1 MTIAI
6 PAFAGVRSSAR
17 HFFGTRGFTERLSI
31 MEGQAMRATGLPFGA
46 HTLVSVKQVHGT
58 EALVLDRLVEPGER
72 FPGGWDALVTN
83 QPGLIVAVRT
93 ADCVPVL
100 LHDAARRVVAAIH
113 AGWRGAIAGIMPRT
127 VRLMQRRFGSDPAQL
142 RVAVGPSAGGCCYEV
157 DEPVLAQL
165 RVSCG
170 AWRSFTIQVGDGKA
184 LFDLRRLLRWQAQ
197 SLGVSPDRIVS
208 ANACTICHPDLFF
221 SYRRD
226 GVVKGTMVS
235 GIVLRSTKN

>member
-1 MTIAI
+1 LTISI

-17 HFFGTRGFTERLSI
+17 HFFGTRGFTARFSVT
-31 MEGQAMRATGLPFGA
+31 EGRAMRATGLPFGA

-58 EALVLDRLVEPGER
+58 EALVLDRDVDPGES
-72 FPGGWDALVTN
+72 FQDGWDALVTN
-83 QPGLIVAVRT
+83 RPGLIVAVRT

-113 AGWRGAIAGIMPRT
+113 AGWRGAIAGIVPRT
-127 VRLMQRRFGSDPAQL
+127 IRLMQRRFGSDPAHL
-142 RVAVGPSAGGCCYEV
+142 HVALGPSAGGCCYEV

-165 RVSCG
+165 RGSCA
-170 AWRSFTIQVGDGKA
+170 AWRSFTVEVGDGKA
-184 LFDLRRLLRWQAQ
+184 LLDLRRLLRWQTQ
-197 SLGVSPDRIVS
+197 SLDILPERIVS
-208 ANACTICHPDLFF
+208 VNACTICHPDLFF

-235 GIVLRSTKN
+235 GIVLRSAKN